1 MQRWAAMA
9 DLPTDPDLAP
19 DAGAREQRAS
29 ALPPGVL
36 ARYDSE
42 NDSAS
47 LAILR
52 STGELLARKSPSE
65 VTLREIAKH
74 AGVNYGLIHRHFGTK
89 DELVVRLFREFSDY
103 GGSLMRDTDSIYTA
117 LRQAFNAESG
127 AFAEIFAWVI
137 LDRVEPER
145 VWADRSLMG
154 ELAER
159 IETTW
164 EEGTPPPLTR
174 ERFDPR
180 LIATFASLVISVWEF
195 YAPYIAVMGDYAD
208 RDPSEVKAEVLDL
221 LQLLVAA
228 AAPAGPARPS
238 GPDR

>member
-1 MQRWAAMA
+1 M
-9 DLPTDPDLAP
+9 
-19 DAGAREQRAS
+19 GARRRPRAS
-29 ALPPGVL
+29 ALPAGLFALQNAEDDTTP
-36 ARYDSE
+36 
-42 NDSAS
+42 

-89 DELVVRLFREFSDY
+89 DELVLQLFRAFSDY
-103 GGSLMRDTDSIYTA
+103 GGSLMRDTGSIYTA

-137 LDRVEPER
+137 LDRVDPER
-145 VWADRSLMG
+145 VWADTTLMA
-154 ELAER
+154 ELAEQ

-164 EEGTPPPLTR
+164 EEGTPAPIAR
-174 ERFDPR
+174 QRFDPR
-180 LIATFASLVISVWEF
+180 VLATFTSLVISVWEF
-195 YAPYIAVMGDYAD
+195 YAPYLAVMGEYAE
-208 RDPSEVKAEVLDL
+208 RDPGEVKAEVLDL

-228 AAPAGPARPS
+228 TAPALLATGDEAGPTESS
-238 GPDR
+238 G

>member
-1 MQRWAAMA
+1 MA
-9 DLPTDPDLAP
+9 NVPPEPTRPEP
-19 DAGAREQRAS
+19 PSPRTPPS

-36 ARYDSE
+36 ARYDNE
-42 NDSAS
+42 EDTAS

-65 VTLREIAKH
+65 VSLREIAKH

-127 AFAEIFAWVI
+127 AFAEIFAWVV

-164 EEGTPPPLTR
+164 QEGTPPPLTR

-180 LIATFASLVISVWEF
+180 LIATFTSLVISVWEF
-195 YAPYIAVMGDYAD
+195 YAPYVAVMGDYAD
-208 RDPSEVKAEVLDL
+208 RDPGEVKAEVLDL
-221 LQLLVAA
+221 LQLLVSA
-228 AAPAGPARPS
+228 AAPRPPAAP
-238 GPDR
+238 PDTR

>member
-1 MQRWAAMA
+1 MGNP
-9 DLPTDPDLAP
+9 PTEPDPRPATV
-19 DAGAREQRAS
+19 RRRKRAS

-36 ARYDSE
+36 ARYDS
-42 NDSAS
+42 DDGSDGDDAS
-47 LAILR
+47 VAILR

-89 DELVVRLFREFSDY
+89 DELVLQLFRAFSDY
-103 GGSLMRDTDSIYTA
+103 GGSLMRDTGSIYTA
-117 LRQAFNAESG
+117 LQQAFNAESG

-154 ELAER
+154 ELAEQ

-164 EEGTPPPLTR
+164 QQGTPPPLTR
-174 ERFDPR
+174 QRFDPR
-180 LIATFASLVISVWEF
+180 VLATFASLVISVWEF
-195 YAPYIAVMGDYAD
+195 YAPYVAVMGDYAD
-208 RDPSEVKAEVLDL
+208 RDPGEVKAEVLDL

-228 AAPAGPARPS
+228 TA
-238 GPDR
+238 PDRLAPPRSG